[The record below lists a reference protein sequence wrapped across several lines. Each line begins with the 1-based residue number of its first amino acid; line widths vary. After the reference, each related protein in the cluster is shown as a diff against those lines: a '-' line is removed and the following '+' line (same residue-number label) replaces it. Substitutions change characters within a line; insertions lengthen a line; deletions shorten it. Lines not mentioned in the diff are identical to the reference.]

1 MIRLLVGLGN
11 PGSEYTETRHNV
23 GAWLV
28 SAFAEQHNV
37 ALQVER
43 KFSGSCG
50 TVVIKGIECKLLLPL
65 TYMNLSGQAVH
76 AVANYYK
83 IPLNA
88 ILVVHDELDFTP
100 GMVRLKCGGGHG
112 GHKGLQDIMRRFG
125 SPDFYRL
132 RIGIGH
138 PGHKDLVA
146 SYVLS
151 RPSCF
156 DRDKIMLGIDRTLMV
171 MPDIIQGKMDTAMQ
185 ILHGQE
191 DLF

>member
-1 MIRLLVGLGN
+1 MIQLLVGLGN
-11 PGSEYTETRHNV
+11 PGNEYAETRHNV

-37 ALQVER
+37 TLQVEK
-43 KFSGSCG
+43 KFSGLCG

-76 AVANYYK
+76 VMANYYK

-88 ILVVHDELDFTP
+88 ILVAHDELDFNP
-100 GMVRLKCGGGHG
+100 GVVRLKCGGGHG
-112 GHKGLQDIMRRFG
+112 GHKGLQDIIRRFG
-125 SPDFYRL
+125 SSDFYRL

-146 SYVLS
+146 NYVLS
-151 RPSCF
+151 RPSCS
-156 DRDKIMLGIDRTLMV
+156 DRDRIMLSTDKVLTV
-171 MPDIIQGKMDTAMQ
+171 MPEIIQGKMDVAMQ
-185 ILHGQE
+185 TLHGQK
-191 DLF
+191 DN